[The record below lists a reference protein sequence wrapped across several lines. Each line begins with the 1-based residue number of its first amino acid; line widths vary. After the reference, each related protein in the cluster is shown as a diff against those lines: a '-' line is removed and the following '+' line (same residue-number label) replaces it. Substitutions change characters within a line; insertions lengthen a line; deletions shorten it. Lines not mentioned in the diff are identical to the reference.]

1 MSDSRLLIF
10 TAGVSLLR
18 NLNDEEE
25 GHGRGIRSTMERTLN
40 RLKPEELLKKP
51 EKTWAGAPGNHLN
64 PGAYWFLDHYGR
76 LDPDKNA
83 QRQTAELTSLY
94 HMRPQAGDK
103 IVLLS
108 SHTKKGLFCALA
120 NAHLM
125 LRPGGEIK
133 FRDNLTDERPPE
145 PVVVNWEWQPQREV
159 PCRALSEIACAEVEV
174 IRIPGLN
181 PTDRHN
187 FEKQGAGNLIRTL
200 ATLVYECI
208 RDGGTAKSLDGG
220 RRPQIVFTGGFKA
233 SIPLLTQAAIWM
245 SHAVPIPMYALYEEA
260 KEILAIP
267 TLHALPD
274 RKFCR
279 LALGFQSADNPLL
292 DERYAEFTNR
302 ASMLRVA
309 DLPSEEQLLFADK
322 PGSNGIMLNP
332 LGQTLREVEHAKLKA
347 DSKTDSKTASFST
360 EEWDRIR

>member
-1 MSDSRLLIF
+1 M
-10 TAGVSLLR
+10 LR
-18 NLNDEEE
+18 NLNEEEE
-25 GHGRGIRSTMERTLN
+25 GRGRGV
-40 RLKPEELLKKP
+40 RLEMGRALKRLRPEELLRKP
-51 EKTWAGAPGNHLN
+51 GKRWAGAPGNHLN

-76 LDPDKNA
+76 LDPETDA
-83 QRQTAELTSLY
+83 EQQTAELTSFY
-94 HMRPQAGDK
+94 HMRPQVEDK

-108 SHTKKGLFCALA
+108 SHTNEGLFCALA

-133 FRDNLTDERPPE
+133 FRDNLTDERPPD
-145 PVVVNWEWQPQREV
+145 PVVVNWQWEPQREV
-159 PCRALSEIACAEVEV
+159 PCRALSRIACAEVEV

-181 PTDRHN
+181 PTDPHN

-200 ATLVYECI
+200 ATLVYACI
-208 RDGGTAKSLDGG
+208 RDRGTANSLDGG

-274 RKFCR
+274 RKYCR

-292 DERYAEFTNR
+292 DSRYAKFTNR

-309 DLPSEEQLLFADK
+309 DLPSDEQLLFADK
-322 PGSNGIMLNP
+322 PGPNGIMLNP
-332 LGQTLREVEHAKLKA
+332 LGQTLREVEHAKLMTK
-347 DSKTDSKTASFST
+347 SFGN
-360 EEWDRIR
+360 EEWNRIRS